1 MGWKQGVWLVRCLD
15 YDYDNLCQ
23 GQDFGFCM
31 ASIHLIIG
39 VLGLSEWNLIVA
51 GVFSMMTKR
60 ADGFF
65 V

>member
-1 MGWKQGVWLVRCLD
+1 
-15 YDYDNLCQ
+15 
-23 GQDFGFCM
+23 M